1 MLNGRASSVV
11 DAGPRDA
18 LRTLVFIHGF
28 GGRAAYWHFQ
38 LDHFHYDS
46 RVIALDLRGH
56 GLSDAPRSRYD
67 VKELCADVVAL
78 LAAVDA
84 PPRFTLVAHS
94 FGGAISS
101 YFTTRYPERVGAA
114 ASIYGVA
121 IDEGGAV
128 DATRTMALRQTLV
141 AAEKHPATTEA

>member
-1 MLNGRASSVV
+1 MAIDVDLHRRTVSLPAPEGGRPIRFSVV

-56 GLSDAPRSRYD
+56 GLSDAPHSRYD
-67 VKELCADVVAL
+67 V
-78 LAAVDA
+78 
-84 PPRFTLVAHS
+84 P
-94 FGGAISS
+94 
-101 YFTTRYPERVGAA
+101 
-114 ASIYGVA
+114 
-121 IDEGGAV
+121 
-128 DATRTMALRQTLV
+128 
-141 AAEKHPATTEA
+141 